1 MVIRECFRCFYHIYN
16 SRLGRWLHNCM
27 TRNRHYRRIR
37 SHQSL
42 DHSYTDSPVFDMEEV
57 RVKVVPLAK
66 TNYSYI
72 IQDKASLQVAVVDPG
87 DGYYLSQL
95 AEKEFHQ
102 DVSAILVTHKHWDH
116 SAGMAEL
123 LSHYPQAKSYA
134 FHSEKIC
141 DITTRVKD
149 GDSISL
155 GGVSVRVVHTPGHT
169 EGSVCFFIRPTKGP
183 PLLFTGDTLF
193 LGGMGAFFEGTAV
206 TIMMTIEKL
215 LSLPEDTLVFPGH
228 EYSETTLKFA
238 LLMEPRNPELQAKAT
253 WVEMRRRKF
262 YCTVPSTLSEERSY
276 NPFLRI
282 RSPAIQTVTSTAT
295 PMRALIALQNYRIAK
310 RSEYKNI
317 TLVRPESTPA
327 NNHSLA
333 YLSTINGRKWAAAR
347 LCTLHLLRP
356 RLKRRPYVCAKVHW
370 GTASTPP
377 RR

>member
-16 SRLGRWLHNCM
+16 SRVGRWLHNCM
-27 TRNRHYRRIR
+27 TRNRHYRRLR

-42 DHSYTDSPVFDMEEV
+42 DHSYTDVPVMDFEQV
-57 RVKVVPLAK
+57 RVKIVPLAR

-95 AEKEFHQ
+95 AEQEFQ
-102 DVSAILVTHKHWDH
+102 QEVSTILVTHKHWDH
-116 SAGMAEL
+116 AAGLPEMLAR
-123 LSHYPQAKSYA
+123 YPQAKSYA
-134 FHSEKIC
+134 FHTEKAW
-141 DITTRVKD
+141 DITTHVKD

-193 LGGMGAFFEGTAV
+193 LGGMGAFFEGNAV
-206 TIMMTIEKL
+206 TIVMTIDKL
-215 LSLPEDTLVFPGH
+215 LNLPEETLVFPGH

-238 LLMEPRNPELQAKAT
+238 LLMETKNPELLAKAA
-253 WVEMRRRKF
+253 WVEMRRKKF

-282 RSPAIQTVTSTAT
+282 RSPAIQAITKTAT
-295 PMRALIALQNYRIAK
+295 PVRALIALQSSRI
-310 RSEYKNI
+310 S
-317 TLVRPESTPA
+317 SM
-327 NNHSLA
+327 A
-333 YLSTINGRKWAAAR
+333 YLDQSE
-347 LCTLHLLRP
+347 
-356 RLKRRPYVCAKVHW
+356 
-370 GTASTPP
+370 
-377 RR
+377 